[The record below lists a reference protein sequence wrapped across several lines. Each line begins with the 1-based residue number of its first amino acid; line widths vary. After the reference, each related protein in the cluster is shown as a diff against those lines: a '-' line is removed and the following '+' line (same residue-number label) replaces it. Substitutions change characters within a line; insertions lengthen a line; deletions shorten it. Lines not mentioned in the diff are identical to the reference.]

1 MIKTIT
7 QYPTQTG
14 FDFGGTVR
22 HFDESLQELITDL
35 KDTITANGLDGL
47 SAFQI
52 SSPLSVIVIKNEGEF
67 LVMMNPMIFT
77 KLGAITPTEATAY
90 YPNLTATTKRAKK
103 IKVRY
108 DDIHGKQQ
116 FLTASDNLSVLIQRK
131 TDYLMGSTFI
141 SRLSKEEKKIFE
153 YKIKNQSNQL
163 PQENCSISP
172 FSDKILMMIKYALIL
187 GLIPLIV
194 ALFMHI
200 PFIETFEKTLMFG
213 IASLIGFYFFL
224 ALYEGKR
231 CGVCQLGNTV
241 AVALI
246 KSVHLGGLYLLNS
259 WIVFS

>member
-22 HFDESLQELITDL
+22 HFDESLQELIQDL
-35 KDTITANGLDGL
+35 EDTMIAYDLEGL

-52 SSPLSVIVIKNEGEF
+52 SSPLSVIVIQYEGEF
-67 LVMMNPMIFT
+67 LAMINPMIFT
-77 KLGAITPTEATAY
+77 RLGAITPIEETAY

-116 FLTASDNLSVLIQRK
+116 FLTASDDLSVLIQRK
-131 TDYLMGSTFI
+131 TDYLMGSSFI
-141 SRLSKEEKKIFE
+141 ARLSKEEKKIFE
-153 YKIKNQSNQL
+153 YKIKNQSNEL

-172 FSDKILMMIKYALIL
+172 FSDKILKMIKYALLI
-187 GLIPLIV
+187 GLIPLLI
-194 ALFMHI
+194 AFFISI
-200 PFIETFEKTLMFG
+200 PFVETFEKTLMLG
-213 IASLIGFYFFL
+213 IASLIGFYFIL

-231 CGVCQLGNTV
+231 CGVCQLGNTI

-246 KSVHLGGLYLLNS
+246 KSVHLGGLYLLNV
-259 WIVFS
+259 WVVFQ